1 MTRVCKICMERTG
14 QWDSGSLVEHLRT
27 KHRDERESIETM
39 YPEMVS
45 DVYSGGGDGDD
56 GVGGIGLETDRGG
69 GGDPINS
76 EIAAQTPT
84 NDHMDDAY
92 GKKWYLIGVGGA
104 GNNILDAILLR
115 RDTLEENHEQR
126 AVIWNGGLAGYGS
139 LNTNIS
145 ELEQTYYA
153 QEEHEYSRNDL
164 LPNCI
169 IGFGKHDY
177 AGAGFRW
184 DLGRD
189 LIEADFEDGANPFK
203 ERWDIKQQ
211 HLRDSQAIMFVHSVT
226 KGTGCGAT
234 PVLAEKI
241 REHVLDDEFVVQKPF
256 FSSIVLPSRG
266 RRYADFGG
274 RAKVNGI
281 VGLTRASKAVD
292 AIIPFDNQRLDSVKS
307 EINPRINRLDEYNPP
322 QYKEINK
329 PLVAFLEAFTMS
341 SVPQFL
347 DREATMSIMGDVFD
361 PADSFRPVQD
371 KYQVDPEREYTP
383 AVILAPVLGRMR
395 ADSFDRSKLEILAR
409 NALFQNKLAE
419 FDPTTA
425 WGGTFLLYGP
435 NEKMREISQFVND
448 GVISDI
454 LAGDEFLDADAAT
467 GSESIDIHVNQLV
480 TPYLDDVFL
489 WGTLWNPKMPP
500 LEEMYEHAQK
510 LKQDGNSEQAENIRD
525 VWSHIEPLFSC
536 LGRDNM
542 P

>member
-1 MTRVCKICMERTG
+1 MERIEERDG
-14 QWDSGSLVEHLRT
+14 QSLVDHIRSEHQ
-27 KHRDERESIETM
+27 DEHESVETM
-39 YPEMVS
+39 YPELVEA
-45 DVYSGGGDGDD
+45 VFNDGPDQPAD
-56 GVGGIGLETDRGG
+56 EGQTEQSQSTSTI
-69 GGDPINS
+69 PS
-76 EIAAQTPT
+76 QTPT
-84 NDHMDDAY
+84 DDHLDDAY
-92 GKKWYLIGVGGA
+92 GKKWYMIGVGGA
-104 GNNILDAILLR
+104 GNNILDAVLLR
-115 RDTLEENHEQR
+115 RDTLRENNEER

-139 LNTNIS
+139 LNTNVS

-153 QEEHEYSRNDL
+153 QEEHGYSRNDL

-189 LIEADFEDGANPFK
+189 LIQADFEDDANPFQ

-211 HLRDSQAIMFVHSVT
+211 TLKDSQAVMFLHSVT

-234 PVLAEKI
+234 PVLAEMI
-241 REHVLDDEFVVQKPF
+241 RDRVLSDDFVVQKPF

-266 RRYADFGG
+266 RRYGDFGG

-281 VGLTRASKAVD
+281 VGLTRASRAVD
-292 AIIPFDNQRLDSVKS
+292 AIIPFDNQRLDSVKDD
-307 EINPRINRLDEYNPP
+307 IQPRIHRLDEYNPP
-322 QYKEINK
+322 QYGNINK
-329 PLVAFLEAFTMS
+329 PLIAFLEAFTMS

-371 KYQVDPEREYTP
+371 KYQIDPDRGYTP
-383 AVILAPVLGRMR
+383 AVILAPVLGRTR
-395 ADSFDRSKLEILAR
+395 ANAIDRSKLEILAR

-435 NEKMREISQFVND
+435 EEKMETISEFVND
-448 GVISDI
+448 GEVSDI
-454 LAGDEFLDADAAT
+454 LAGEEFLDADNT
-467 GSESIDIHVNQLV
+467 PGSQSIDIHVNQLV

-489 WGTLWNPKMPP
+489 WGTLWNPQIPP
-500 LEEMYEHAQK
+500 LKEMYEHAQT
-510 LKQDGNSEQAENIRD
+510 LKQDGTSEQAENVRD
-525 VWSHIEPLFSC
+525 VWPDIEPLFSC
-536 LGRDNM
+536 MGRENM

>member
-1 MTRVCKICMERTG
+1 MERTE
-14 QWDSGSLVEHLRT
+14 QWDSGTLLEHIRAT
-27 KHRDERESIETM
+27 HVDEKESIEMM
-39 YPEMVS
+39 YPELVS
-45 DVYSGGGDGDD
+45 DIFDG
-56 GVGGIGLETDRGG
+56 ENTADR
-69 GGDPINS
+69 NKES
-76 EIAAQTPT
+76 EIETAPSEIPT
-84 NDHMDDAY
+84 DDHMDSAY

-104 GNNILDAILLR
+104 GNNILDAVLLR
-115 RDTLEENHEQR
+115 RDTLEKNNEQR
-126 AVIWNGGLAGYGS
+126 AVIWNGGLAGHGS

-153 QEEHEYSRNDL
+153 QEENKYSRNDL

-189 LIEADFEDGANPFK
+189 LIEADFADGGNPFQ

-211 HLRDSQAIMFVHSVT
+211 RLKDSQAVMFIHSVT

-234 PVLAEKI
+234 PVLAEMI
-241 REHVLDDEFVVQKPF
+241 RERVLDDDFVVQKPF

-266 RRYADFGG
+266 RRYGDFGG

-292 AIIPFDNQRLDSVKS
+292 AIIPFDNQRLSSVKE
-307 EINPRINRLDEYNPP
+307 EINPRIDRLDEYNPP
-322 QYKEINK
+322 QYESLNK

-371 KYQVDPEREYTP
+371 KYRVDPEREYTP
-383 AVILAPVLGRMR
+383 AVILAPVLGRLR
-395 ADSFDRSKLEILAR
+395 GSSFDRSKLEILCR

-435 NEKMREISQFVND
+435 EEKMQEISTHINN
-448 GVISDI
+448 GVVSDI
-454 LAGDEFLDADAAT
+454 LAGDEFLDANDT
-467 GSESIDIHVNQLV
+467 VGSESIDIHVNQLV
-480 TPYLDDVFL
+480 TPHLDDIFL
-489 WGTLWNPKMPP
+489 WGTLWNPKIPP
-500 LEEMYEHAQK
+500 LEEMYDYAKK
-510 LKQDGNSEQAENIRD
+510 LKEEGNSEQAENIRG
-525 VWSHIEPLFSC
+525 VWEHIEPLFSC
-536 LGRDNM
+536 LGRENM

>member
-1 MTRVCKICMERTG
+1 MERTG

-45 DVYSGGGDGDD
+45 DVYSGGSDDDD
-56 GVGGIGLETDRGG
+56 GAGGIGLETDRGG
-69 GGDPINS
+69 GDPINS
-76 EIAAQTPT
+76 EIAEQTPT
-84 NDHMDDAY
+84 DDHMDDAY

-211 HLRDSQAIMFVHSVT
+211 HLRDSQAIMFIHSVT

>member
-1 MTRVCKICMERTG
+1 MERSG
-14 QWDSGSLVEHLRT
+14 QWDAGSLVEHIRARHEHEMT
-27 KHRDERESIETM
+27 SVEKM
-39 YPEMVS
+39 YPDLVEQVRA
-45 DVYSGGGDGDD
+45 GGPEGDRDD
-56 GVGGIGLETDRGG
+56 PTGANTGAVGAGATSARPTD
-69 GGDPINS
+69 D
-76 EIAAQTPT
+76 Q
-84 NDHMDDAY
+84 MDDSY

-104 GNNILDAILLR
+104 GNNILDAILMR
-115 RDTLEENHEQR
+115 RDTLEENHEER
-126 AVIWNGGLAGYGS
+126 AVIWQGGLAGYGS
-139 LNTNIS
+139 LNTNVS

-153 QEEHEYSRNDL
+153 QEEHGYSRNDL

-184 DLGRD
+184 DIGRD
-189 LIEADFEDGANPFK
+189 LIEADFADGANPFQD
-203 ERWDIKQQ
+203 RWDIKTQQ
-211 HLRDSQAIMFVHSVT
+211 LKDSQAVMFVHSVT

-234 PVLAEKI
+234 PALAENI
-241 REHVLDDEFVVQKPF
+241 RDRVLSDDFVVEKPF

-266 RRYADFGG
+266 GQYANFGG

-292 AIIPFDNQRLDSVKS
+292 AIIPFDNQRLDDVTAD
-307 EINPRINRLDEYNPP
+307 IRPRINRLDEYNPP
-322 QYKEINK
+322 QYEDLNK

-371 KYQVDPEREYTP
+371 KYQVDPDREYTP
-383 AVILAPVLGRMR
+383 AVILAPVLGRSR
-395 ADSFDRSKLEILAR
+395 ADSFDRSKLEILVR

-435 NEKMREISQFVND
+435 NEKMAEISEFISD
-448 GVISDI
+448 SVISDI
-454 LAGDEFLDADAAT
+454 LGDEEFLDAENASGA
-467 GSESIDIHVNQLV
+467 ESIDIHINQLV
-480 TPYLDDVFL
+480 TPHLDDVFL
-489 WGTLWNPKMPP
+489 WGTLWNPEMPP
-500 LEEMYEHAQK
+500 LEEMYAHARE
-510 LKQDGNSEQAENIRD
+510 LKQEGHSEQAENIRE
-525 VWSHIEPLFSC
+525 VWQHIEPLFSC